1 MAGRAYVG
9 YSNFKIRPNCFY
21 VESPVTLGVTVD
33 ENHRDFSQANDV
45 IYNLKAGNK
54 VPCVAIS
61 GNVNTEESIKEGD
74 YALKGGF
81 LRTFVSGVNVSSSRA
96 KPPLLEVYN
105 MTSPYPISEGGM
117 GYARQRLDGIVTANG
132 SEALTGTGTDFVSTF
147 NGNRPAITT
156 GSRVIING
164 TSYTVATISSDT
176 AMTVSANV
184 PAGTY
189 EVELADTIGDKE
201 YISCLAYTEGGAV
214 NWMED
219 FDGVDASIS
228 SKTTV
233 TREGSN
239 VVIRKGK
246 PYIEAAN
253 RSSWASM
260 VRDDNGDR
268 IEDYNINHAIGA
280 CARIPANYT
289 SGAGAQTYAAIG
301 NEGTQSPFGG
311 SRVQA
316 GVINKG
322 TPGYDVNITR
332 LADYRGRIYLSK
344 EPFGGDGVWFSSPA
358 GDYYRFIRLDG
369 TLMDVGISA
378 HYADGAGVLQY
389 ESTETLSIDPDNTVI
404 ATTNNTKIDKVY
416 STADLWNPFVATD
429 TVPILRSVVDLS
441 GDIVKSG
448 ASALHMYHI
457 WGESPDNPD
466 IQKYLGPDKSL
477 NPQTAYASVF
487 NIPFPLTQDMSD
499 IATGNHRQYYPYVAL
514 DMNINKLDPCVSIDI
529 NNADGKLAFGGGAS
543 IYNAANYPSA
553 TTYGTDFG
561 TTVQQ
566 QNAETLL
573 RSVVITF
580 SNYKPTDDMK
590 TLDEFL
596 HYGLDNFYGG
606 SGTAGDVAHSG
617 RIVGGICLMKYGIN
631 PDADI
636 DAGAI
641 YAQALPVMAQED
653 KSATLN
659 AAYQMAHAVS
669 GTGDGKLQQ
678 LFMRPT
684 DLTNAAGTPRTV
696 KLPMSEWFGIKTY
709 IDVNARNSSKSA
721 NRNPYGNF
729 SSTESSAVTMR
740 VAFDLSTSATG
751 SAGITPDQEIPFI
764 DLKFP
769 YADGNGN
776 AHGPGTSTSGYM
788 LNEDYD
794 FGDHG
799 TGKQPTYLYP
809 NIMTIWVQ
817 NYRFIDS
824 TEKFFKYGDN
834 NIVDSSTNG
843 AATETEVFVDN
854 IRCVDFYQSF
864 TNASATTDSAST
876 VSFPQNR
883 TCYNPCREIDPGGSA
898 KMTSFNAGITT
909 EANAVCTL
917 QAHTPAS
924 YLSIGLNNKND
935 LPISGSSTSRRGYF
949 LMNGFYTPDPTSL
962 DQIVPNLYS
971 GSFLSQTPT
980 GATATS
986 QQRNGLGFQGSNYA
1000 SGTTNVN
1007 YSDPATS
1014 TSMYDVTGNQDILA
1028 KINVTTGSNNYM
1040 ACDGFTQK
1048 GAFMASING
1057 SQFTN
1062 WKKRENPMCSVK
1074 VVAVPSEANGMS
1086 SNQIQVSNTSF
1097 LTPDDPYSQYVVYIA
1112 GSLASGNNR
1121 GHRTFKLKNDGES
1134 IDTTGVI
1141 TLDAN
1146 VTHTDGGA
1154 RPLAVEGNL
1163 SKLYIS
1169 PYKYWIT
1176 LMTKGSSGFA
1186 NRTYDSVALLN
1197 TNLSGATV
1205 SNIQGTTYNEVQYTY
1220 DTTQQ
1225 TTIGQSAPYYQ
1236 EWAFDMDPATE
1247 TAIQLNVDYGYG
1259 AWDPETLKG
1268 GAVSRRVVQS
1278 GTFASLDIGPL
1289 VTSQAVGPDGD
1300 FTVIMKMPHESLG
1313 TSSLVL
1319 YGDEYAGTNSK
1330 QYKPTFIYEYVDDL
1344 PQLGN
1349 LKVSPAY
1356 NLLDKSVNPYKITDA
1371 NLNALKF
1378 SWTEEGSDV
1387 WYRMLMTNA
1396 NAAISNK
1403 YTNAKMWLPLNE
1415 APSVLTTK
1423 STYVAY
1429 NMTNNTSGNATVGD
1443 NVLAYVDGISGY
1455 SPYVDSS
1462 PGNSN
1467 AHRIIVEDSVN
1478 TTFHGLSE
1486 YTFVTHVTF
1495 DSSMDGVASKILE
1508 QNASATHAIKLM
1520 KNTSNLIEYEHTS
1533 TNTTSITGS
1542 NFIVCDGKTAYSIII
1557 TYKYQSEAGP
1567 DIQMFIDGNRSA
1579 YKSDANA
1586 AISAATTDFVIGP
1599 SNTVPFKG
1607 RIEEVILYDKKYE
1620 VVSNPAEYIFST
1632 ADLADN
1638 DSTGKAI
1645 NWSGRLFNFD
1655 YHNIRGKTINDVAR
1669 SNEVNWGATTL

>member
-21 VESPVTLGVTVD
+21 VESPVALGVTVD

-260 VRDDNGDR
+260 VRDDNGEK

-289 SGAGAQTYAAIG
+289 GGQGVNSYPAIGSEGAQ
-301 NEGTQSPFGG
+301 NPFGG
-311 SRVQA
+311 SGVQA

-322 TPGYDVNITR
+322 TPGYDVNLTR

-344 EPFGGDGVWFSSPA
+344 EPFGGDGGWFSSPA
-358 GDYYRFIRLDG
+358 GDYYRFIRLNG
-369 TLMDVGISA
+369 TLMDVGLSA
-378 HYADGAGVLQY
+378 HYADSAGVLQY
-389 ESTETLSIDPDNTVI
+389 DSTETLSIDPDNTVI
-404 ATTNNTKIDKVY
+404 ATNNNTKIGKVY

-457 WGESPDNPD
+457 WGESPDNAD

-499 IATGNHRQYYPYVAL
+499 VATGNHRQYYPYVAL

-529 NNADGKLAFGGGAS
+529 DNADGKLAFGGGAS
-543 IYNAANYPSA
+543 IYTSATYPSA
-553 TTYGTDFG
+553 TTYGTGFG

-636 DAGAI
+636 DAGSI

-696 KLPMSEWFGIKTY
+696 KIPMSEWFGIKTY

-740 VAFDLSTSATG
+740 VAFDLSTSASG

-776 AHGPGTSTSGYM
+776 AHGPGTNTSGYM

-794 FGDHG
+794 YGDHG

-817 NYRFIDS
+817 NYRFVDS

-864 TNASATTDSAST
+864 TNASATTDSSST
-876 VSFPQNR
+876 VSFPQKR
-883 TCYNPCREIDPGGSA
+883 TCYNPCQEIDPGGSA

-917 QAHTPAS
+917 QAHSPAS
-924 YLSIGLNNKND
+924 YFSIGLNNKND

-986 QQRNGLGFQGSNYA
+986 QKRNGLGFQGSNYA

-1014 TSMYDVTGNQDILA
+1014 TSMYDVTGNQDITS

-1048 GAFMASING
+1048 GAFMASISG

-1097 LTPDDPYSQYVVYIA
+1097 LTPDDPYSQYVVYIV
-1112 GSLASGNNR
+1112 GSLASGNNK

-1146 VTHTDGGA
+1146 VTHTDNGY

-1186 NRTYDSVALLN
+1186 NRTYDSAALLN

-1349 LKVSPAY
+1349 LKVTPAY

-1387 WYRMLMTNA
+1387 WYRMLMTNE

-1403 YTNAKMWLPLNE
+1403 YTNAKMWLPMNE
-1415 APSVLTTK
+1415 APTNLTTK
-1423 STYVAY
+1423 PAMTVY
-1429 NMTNNTSGNATVGD
+1429 NMINNTSGTAVVGD
-1443 NVLAYVDGISGY
+1443 AILSYVDGISGY
-1455 SPYVDSS
+1455 SPEVDAQTATLSGTIYVV
-1462 PGNSN
+1462 PGT
-1467 AHRIIVEDSVN
+1467 N
-1478 TTFHGLSE
+1478 TALHGLSE
-1486 YTFVTHVTF
+1486 YTLVTHVTF
-1495 DSSMDGVASKILE
+1495 DTTMDGVACDVLE
-1508 QNASATHAIKLM
+1508 QHASDNEFIRIHKNASNQIVYTHD
-1520 KNTSNLIEYEHTS
+1520 TSSS
-1533 TNTTSITGS
+1533 TAITGS
-1542 NFIVCDGKTAYSIII
+1542 NFIVCDGITAYSIII
-1557 TYKYQSEAGP
+1557 TYKYQSQAGP
-1567 DIQMFIDGNRSA
+1567 DLQLFIDGNRSA
-1579 YKSDANA
+1579 YAADASEALDA
-1586 AISAATTDFVIGP
+1586 AASAFTIAPFGA
-1599 SNTVPFKG
+1599 SNKFKG
-1607 RIEEVILYDKKYE
+1607 RIEEIILYDKKYE
-1620 VVSNPAEYIFST
+1620 VVSNPAEYVFST

-1645 NWSGRLFNFD
+1645 NWSARLFNFD